1 MLSVTYFIVILSVI
15 ILSDIMLNV
24 IMLNVIVLNVI
35 MLSVLLPLKEQLYEV
50 SKIKQNLYRKQDFEN
65 KVFQNQDKLLVGFT
79 KLLKNVFRSF
89 LCSSALRRKW
99 SYKKIQTTT
108 FLIRHRYLKMI
119 ARHL

>member
-24 IMLNVIVLNVI
+24 IMLNAIVLNVI
-35 MLSVLLPLKEQLYEV
+35 MLSVLSPLKVQPFEV
-50 SKIKQNLYRKQDFEN
+50 SKIKQNLYQKKDFD

-79 KLLKNVFRSF
+79 KLLMNVFQSF

-108 FLIRHRYLKMI
+108 FLIRHRYRKMI